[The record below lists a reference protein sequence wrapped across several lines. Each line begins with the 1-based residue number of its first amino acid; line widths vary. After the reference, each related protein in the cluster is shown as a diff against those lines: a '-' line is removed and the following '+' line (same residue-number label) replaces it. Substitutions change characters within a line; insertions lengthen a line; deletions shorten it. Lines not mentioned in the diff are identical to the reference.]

1 MFEEFINELERIKQQ
16 IIEHYS
22 PIKIIL
28 FGSLAKKQI
37 KPTSDIDICIIA
49 NTSDKISFVNKLY
62 AEIDTKFPID
72 IILYTEKE
80 WEMLKDEETSFL
92 HKILM
97 EGEIIYGR

>member
-49 NTSDKISFVNKLY
+49 NTSDKRSFVNKLY
-62 AEIDTKFPID
+62 AEIDTKFLI
-72 IILYTEKE
+72 YTEKE
-80 WEMLKDEETSFL
+80 WEILEDEETSFL
-92 HKILM
+92 YKILK